1 MFLVNVYYME
11 SCGGKILFDSR
22 GCYLFKLNDGILKIV
37 DHYVASTHPG
47 DIKFYKIEDNKI
59 LLKAEGYAVDDKKIE
74 LTF

>member
-1 MFLVNVYYME
+1 ME
-11 SCGGKILFDSR
+11 GYGGKIRFDSR
-22 GCYLFKLNDGILKIV
+22 CYYLFKWNDGILKIV

-59 LLKAEGYAVDDKKIE
+59 LLKTESYAVDDKKIE